1 MDSDYLTSLAFAKK
15 IINNEIIYQDFFS
28 HKGPYFF
35 LYLAVFSKIIGFGQI
50 QSWIILSITVVF
62 FYLSVLLLCN
72 KFRSDKI
79 FVLTIIFI
87 IASVL
92 KNLSTNLIL
101 DLYLSTLIILSF
113 LFIYNY
119 FRTNKLIYLFC
130 YLILSVCFFSRID
143 MTIYLV
149 GLTLYLLVFDKKNL
163 IKKIFLIFLR
173 FFYLFS

>member
-1 MDSDYLTSLAFAKK
+1 MDSDYLTYLAFAKK

-28 HKGPYFF
+28 HKGPYFL

-87 IASVL
+87 IF
-92 KNLSTNLIL
+92 
-101 DLYLSTLIILSF
+101 SF
-113 LFIYNY
+113 KKFVYKFNFRFIFINFNNFKFFCLFI
-119 FRTNKLIYLFC
+119 I
-130 YLILSVCFFSRID
+130 
-143 MTIYLV
+143 
-149 GLTLYLLVFDKKNL
+149 TLKQIN
-163 IKKIFLIFLR
+163 
-173 FFYLFS
+173 

>member
-62 FYLSVLLLCN
+62 FYSSVLLLCN

-92 KNLSTNLIL
+92 KNLSTNLIFRFIFINFNNFKFFV
-101 DLYLSTLIILSF
+101 YL
-113 LFIYNY
+113 
-119 FRTNKLIYLFC
+119 
-130 YLILSVCFFSRID
+130 
-143 MTIYLV
+143 
-149 GLTLYLLVFDKKNL
+149 
-163 IKKIFLIFLR
+163 
-173 FFYLFS
+173 